1 MLRPTAIA
9 FALLFAAEACNFN
22 PQPDPP
28 GASGNETVYGA
39 GGGAPT
45 GCLADSCDGAGG
57 ASSTSS
63 TSTKSEGGAGGGT
76 SLHTGEGGAG
86 GGEVPVGCGGSA
98 NDGGSDDDG
107 GAQSDGGV
115 EDGGVVDGGCK

>member
-1 MLRPTAIA
+1 MLRPTSIA

-28 GASGNETVYGA
+28 GASGNESTYGA
-39 GGGAPT
+39 GGAAP
-45 GCLADSCDGAGG
+45 GCLADNCDGAGG

-115 EDGGVVDGGCK
+115 EDGGAVDGGCK